1 MVKLKLSIFIFCS
14 LISGQLSF
22 AQEPSACIENYEL
35 DKAYTSIVWYAD
47 RMGYS
52 RTIGR
57 FSDFE
62 GTIELNNCEINKSK
76 IDIVIDTNSIS
87 SGNDEIDRQLKSI
100 TFFDVEN
107 YPEAR
112 FQSTNIN
119 LVEKDNAEVTGNF
132 TMLGKTRE
140 ISLKVRFNKK
150 AIDPLVNLMRT
161 GYSIRTIVKRSQ
173 WGMDKLLAFVS
184 DDISIVIE
192 AEALKVN

>member
-1 MVKLKLSIFIFCS
+1 MLKLKSFIFILFLSICS
-14 LISGQLSF
+14 ISY
-22 AQEPSACIENYEL
+22 AQESSQCIEYYKL
-35 DKAYTSIVWYAD
+35 DKTYTSIVWYAD

-57 FSDFE
+57 FADFE

-76 IDIVIDTNSIS
+76 IDILIDTNSIA
-87 SGNDEIDRQLKSI
+87 SGSDEIDRQLKSI

-107 YPEAR
+107 HPEAR

-150 AIDPLVNLMRT
+150 AVDPLVNLMRT
-161 GYSIRTIVKRSQ
+161 GYSIRTNVKRSK

>member
-1 MVKLKLSIFIFCS
+1 MLKLKSFIFILFLSICS
-14 LISGQLSF
+14 ISY
-22 AQEPSACIENYEL
+22 AQEPSQCIEYYKL
-35 DKAYTSIVWYAD
+35 DKTYTSIVWYAD
-47 RMGYS
+47 RMRYS

-57 FSDFE
+57 FADFE

-76 IDIVIDTNSIS
+76 IDILIDTNSIA
-87 SGNDEIDRQLKSI
+87 SGSDEIDRQLKSI

-107 YPEAR
+107 HPEAR

-161 GYSIRTIVKRSQ
+161 GYSIRTNVKRSK

>member
-1 MVKLKLSIFIFCS
+1 MYYLKTFLTIIS
-14 LISGQLSF
+14 LIFGHTAY
-22 AQEPSACIENYEL
+22 AQEPGNCIENFKL
-35 DKAYTSIVWYAD
+35 DKTYTSIVWYAD

-52 RTIGR
+52 RIIGR
-57 FSDFE
+57 FGDFE

-87 SGNDEIDRQLKSI
+87 SGNSEIDRQLKSV

-119 LVEKDNAEVTGNF
+119 LIEKDNAQVTGNF

-140 ISLKVRFNKK
+140 IALKVRFNKK
-150 AIDPLVNLMRT
+150 AIDPLMNVMRT
-161 GYSIRTIVKRSQ
+161 GYSIRTNVQRSK

>member
-1 MVKLKLSIFIFCS
+1 MLKLKSFIFILFLSICS
-14 LISGQLSF
+14 ISY
-22 AQEPSACIENYEL
+22 AQEPSQCIEYYKL
-35 DKAYTSIVWYAD
+35 DKTYTSIVWYAD

-57 FSDFE
+57 FADFE

-76 IDIVIDTNSIS
+76 IDILIDTNSIA
-87 SGNDEIDRQLKSI
+87 SGSDEIDRQLKSI

-107 YPEAR
+107 HPEAR

-150 AIDPLVNLMRT
+150 AVDPLVNLMRI
-161 GYSIRTIVKRSQ
+161 GYSIRTNVKRSK

>member
-1 MVKLKLSIFIFCS
+1 MLKPNSFIFIVFL
-14 LISGQLSF
+14 LIVPIAY
-22 AQEPSACIENYEL
+22 AQEPSMCIENYKL
-35 DKAYTSIVWYAD
+35 DRTYTSIVWYAD

-57 FSDFE
+57 FADFE

-100 TFFDVEN
+100 TFFDVKN

-119 LVEKDNAEVTGNF
+119 LIEKDNAEVKGNF

-161 GYSIRTIVKRSQ
+161 GYSIRTNVKRSE

-184 DDISIVIE
+184 DDINIVIE

>member
-1 MVKLKLSIFIFCS
+1 MLKLKSFIFILFLSVCS
-14 LISGQLSF
+14 ISY
-22 AQEPSACIENYEL
+22 AQEPSQCIEYYKL
-35 DKAYTSIVWYAD
+35 DKTYTSIVWYAD

-57 FSDFE
+57 FADFE

-76 IDIVIDTNSIS
+76 IDILIDTNSIA
-87 SGNDEIDRQLKSI
+87 SGSDEIDRQLKSI

-107 YPEAR
+107 HPEAR

-150 AIDPLVNLMRT
+150 AVDPLVNLMRT
-161 GYSIRTIVKRSQ
+161 GYSIRTNVKRSK

>member
-1 MVKLKLSIFIFCS
+1 MLKLKSFIFILFLSICS
-14 LISGQLSF
+14 ISY
-22 AQEPSACIENYEL
+22 AQEPSQCIEYYKL
-35 DKAYTSIVWYAD
+35 DKTYTSIVWYAD

-57 FSDFE
+57 FADFE

-76 IDIVIDTNSIS
+76 IDILIDTNSIA
-87 SGNDEIDRQLKSI
+87 SGSDEIDRQLKSI

-107 YPEAR
+107 HPEAR

-150 AIDPLVNLMRT
+150 AVDPLVNLMRT
-161 GYSIRTIVKRSQ
+161 GYSIRTNVKRSK

>member
-1 MVKLKLSIFIFCS
+1 MLKLKSFIFILFLSICS
-14 LISGQLSF
+14 ISY
-22 AQEPSACIENYEL
+22 AQEPSQCIEYYKL
-35 DKAYTSIVWYAD
+35 DKTYTSIVWYAD

-57 FSDFE
+57 FADFE

-76 IDIVIDTNSIS
+76 IDILIDTNSIA
-87 SGNDEIDRQLKSI
+87 SGSDEIDRQLKSI

-107 YPEAR
+107 HPEAR
-112 FQSTNIN
+112 FQGTNIN

-161 GYSIRTIVKRSQ
+161 GYSIRTNVKRSK

>member
-1 MVKLKLSIFIFCS
+1 MYYLKIFITIIF
-14 LISGQLSF
+14 LIFGHIAY
-22 AQEPSACIENYEL
+22 AQEPSNCIENYNL
-35 DKAYTSIVWYAD
+35 DKTYTSIVWYAD

-52 RTIGR
+52 RIIGS
-57 FSDFE
+57 FGDFE

-76 IDIVIDTNSIS
+76 IDIIIDTNSIS
-87 SGNDEIDRQLKSI
+87 SGNSEIDRQLKSV

-107 YPEAR
+107 YPVAR

-119 LVEKDNAEVTGNF
+119 LIEKDNAQLIGNF

-150 AIDPLVNLMRT
+150 ALDPLMNVMRT
-161 GYSIRTIVKRSQ
+161 GYSIRTNVQRSK

>member
-1 MVKLKLSIFIFCS
+1 MLKFKSFFWIILLFIGPMS
-14 LISGQLSF
+14 Y
-22 AQEPSACIENYEL
+22 AQQASTCIEYYKL
-35 DKAYTSIVWYAD
+35 DKTYTNIVWYAD

-57 FSDFE
+57 FGEFE
-62 GTIELNNCEINKSK
+62 GTIELNTCEINKSK
-76 IDIVIDTNSIS
+76 IDILIDTNSIT

-100 TFFDVEN
+100 TFFDVDN

-112 FQSTNIN
+112 FQSTNIK
-119 LVEKDNAEVTGNF
+119 LIEKDNVEVNGNF

-140 ISLKVRFNKK
+140 IALKVRFNKK
-150 AIDPLVNLMRT
+150 AIDPLINVMRT
-161 GYSIRTIVKRSQ
+161 GYSIRTNVQRSK

>member
-1 MVKLKLSIFIFCS
+1 MLKLKSFIFILFLSICS
-14 LISGQLSF
+14 ISY
-22 AQEPSACIENYEL
+22 AQEPSQCIEFYKL
-35 DKAYTSIVWYAD
+35 DKTYTSIVWYAD

-57 FSDFE
+57 FADFE

-76 IDIVIDTNSIS
+76 IDILIDTNSIA
-87 SGNDEIDRQLKSI
+87 SGSDEIDRQLKSI

-107 YPEAR
+107 HPEAR

-161 GYSIRTIVKRSQ
+161 GYSIRTNVKRSK